1 MCQNPLWLVT
11 IFLFLSARVPQ
22 SFALFCLEK
31 QLNHYREINLSL
43 GQTYGFIMTVLAEI
57 LYIKE
62 YVFLNFLLLWS
73 CNYVVGKT
81 FLRYVFYRE
90 LVTKLLFLGNKL
102 VRKRGYWQFIHS
114 HLIFSAMAEDIVV
127 PVLNQGAPL
136 FESLLN
142 SVLDCSQGRYLV
154 FAVQYS
160 FNNFIYSEM
169 PTSWDLKSEDW
180 VRIALKSPWIL
191 GEVPEFH
198 FSLKNP

>member
-1 MCQNPLWLVT
+1 M
-11 IFLFLSARVPQ
+11 PQ

-57 LYIKE
+57 LYVKE

-81 FLRYVFYRE
+81 FLRYLFYTGTKLTGGLERE
-90 LVTKLLFLGNKL
+90 FVTKLLFLGNKL
-102 VRKRGYWQFIHS
+102 VRKRGYWQFIHTY
-114 HLIFSAMAEDIVV
+114 LFFSAIAEDIVV

-169 PTSWDLKSEDW
+169 PTSWDLKSEDR
-180 VRIALKSPWIL
+180 VRIALKIPWIL

>member
-1 MCQNPLWLVT
+1 
-11 IFLFLSARVPQ
+11 
-22 SFALFCLEK
+22 
-31 QLNHYREINLSL
+31 
-43 GQTYGFIMTVLAEI
+43 
-57 LYIKE
+57 
-62 YVFLNFLLLWS
+62 
-73 CNYVVGKT
+73 
-81 FLRYVFYRE
+81 
-90 LVTKLLFLGNKL
+90 
-102 VRKRGYWQFIHS
+102 
-114 HLIFSAMAEDIVV
+114 MAEDIVV

-169 PTSWDLKSEDW
+169 PTSWDLKSEDR
-180 VRIALKSPWIL
+180 VRIALKSAWIL

>member
-1 MCQNPLWLVT
+1 
-11 IFLFLSARVPQ
+11 
-22 SFALFCLEK
+22 
-31 QLNHYREINLSL
+31 
-43 GQTYGFIMTVLAEI
+43 
-57 LYIKE
+57 
-62 YVFLNFLLLWS
+62 
-73 CNYVVGKT
+73 
-81 FLRYVFYRE
+81 
-90 LVTKLLFLGNKL
+90 
-102 VRKRGYWQFIHS
+102 
-114 HLIFSAMAEDIVV
+114 MAEDIVV

-169 PTSWDLKSEDW
+169 PTSWDLKSKDR
-180 VRIALKSPWIL
+180 VRIALKSAWIL